1 MALILII
8 SIVSLVS
15 CTKIGVGEHSTPDS
29 PDNTPKVSDTEW
41 VPVDDDTPNDSEST
55 PAASESTPVE
65 PESTP
70 AASESTPVE
79 PESTP
84 AASET
89 ENNPVE
95 PDAPDT
101 TSPTPETDAPKPEE
115 TKPAEPETTKNQGG
129 YITLPRD
136 EF

>member
-1 MALILII
+1 MRRIMTLILII

-41 VPVDDDTPNDSEST
+41 VPVDDDTPND
-55 PAASESTPVE
+55 

-79 PESTP
+79 P
-84 AASET
+84 
-89 ENNPVE
+89 
-95 PDAPDT
+95 DAPET

-115 TKPAEPETTKNQGG
+115 TKPAEPETTKNNGG